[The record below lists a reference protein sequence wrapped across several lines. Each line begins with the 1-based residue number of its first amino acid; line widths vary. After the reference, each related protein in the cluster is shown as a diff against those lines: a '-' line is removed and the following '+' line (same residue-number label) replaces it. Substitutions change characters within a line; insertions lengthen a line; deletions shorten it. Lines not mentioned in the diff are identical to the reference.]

1 MNRFLIKITMLLA
14 LFTMAFSTAT
24 AQNSAKVESTFKEIM
39 KKYEGTEGV
48 ECVSVVKGQGLDLIK
63 AMLRKELGRSF
74 MKGVTSINIV
84 EYSEASE
91 DACASLR
98 KDLDVFLSLLNEFE
112 VGEEMEFADNDYL
125 RCFADDSED
134 VLSDFVI
141 AMEHGEVKMLMY
153 MAGEIRLE

>member
-1 MNRFLIKITMLLA
+1 MSDQTHNIYMNRFLIKITMLLA

-24 AQNSAKVESTFKEIM
+24 AQNSAKVESTFKEII

-63 AMLRKELGRSF
+63 AMLRKELGRSL

-91 DACASLR
+91 
-98 KDLDVFLSLLNEFE
+98 ET
-112 VGEEMEFADNDYL
+112 
-125 RCFADDSED
+125 
-134 VLSDFVI
+134 LSDFVI
-141 AMEHGEVKMLMY
+141 AMEDGEMKMLMY

>member
-24 AQNSAKVESTFKEIM
+24 AQNSAKVESTFKEII

-91 DACASLR
+91 
-98 KDLDVFLSLLNEFE
+98 ET
-112 VGEEMEFADNDYL
+112 
-125 RCFADDSED
+125 
-134 VLSDFVI
+134 LSDFVI
-141 AMEHGEVKMLMY
+141 AMEDGEMKMLIC

>member
-1 MNRFLIKITMLLA
+1 MKRFLIKITMLAA
-14 LFTMAFSTAT
+14 LFTMAFATAF

-48 ECVSVVKGQGLDLIK
+48 ECISVVKGQGLELIK

-84 EYSEASE
+84 EYGEASE
-91 DACASLR
+91 ETCASLR